1 MLCNDNQNAQKLTW
15 KRQQCFDKTKHIDI
29 KYHFVRE
36 TLERNQITLKYVST
50 DKMIA
55 DMLTKFLN
63 RLKHNFF
70 LKGFILRNN
79 LY

>member
-1 MLCNDNQNAQKLTW
+1 MTIRVHRKAYNQV
-15 KRQQCFDKTKHIDI
+15 FHDKTKHIDI
-29 KYHFVRE
+29 KYHFVRK

-55 DMLTKFLN
+55 DVLTKSLN

-70 LKGFILRNN
+70 LKGFTLKNN